1 MSRVGKST
9 LARQLADQH
18 DLDFVELDSI
28 FHQANWT
35 QLPQDDFQSE
45 LRERLDAG
53 RWVVDGTYIDPVG
66 REVVAPEVDKVIWL
80 DLPKFVAASRVLLR
94 TVRRGV
100 KRETLWN
107 GNRERLRNLLSLS
120 PDKNLV
126 LSVFGEHGVRRRQIE
141 ALIDS
146 GALDHA
152 SVIRLRSAAEAA
164 ERFPQ

>member
-1 MSRVGKST
+1 MSGVGKST

-45 LRERLDAG
+45 LRERLEAG

-66 REVVAPEVDKVIWL
+66 REVVAPEVDTVIWL

-94 TVRRGV
+94 
-100 KRETLWN
+100 
-107 GNRERLRNLLSLS
+107 LSLI
-120 PDKNLV
+120 
-126 LSVFGEHGVRRRQIE
+126 HI
-141 ALIDS
+141 
-146 GALDHA
+146 
-152 SVIRLRSAAEAA
+152 
-164 ERFPQ
+164 